1 LKSRSKKTYCFQ
13 IIYSMTRVILVI
25 TLAWK
30 MTKRKAEI
38 EKVEKYDRKKT
49 ILPGPPYFTRKI
61 NYTED

>member
-1 LKSRSKKTYCFQ
+1 
-13 IIYSMTRVILVI
+13 MTRVILVI